1 MAYNTAT
8 SLMHQAAAII
18 CGFIL
23 PRLIMHSFGSEVNG
37 LVNSVT
43 QFLAVISFLELGVGS
58 VVQSSLYKPLAEGDR
73 GTISGIIVSANKFFR
88 LLALILAVYIGFL
101 VAFYPKF
108 IHSASPFSFWYVV
121 GLILAMSISSFA
133 QYYFGVVDRLLLL
146 ADQKG
151 YVSYIAQTVTLCLST
166 VVCVILIKAGAGI
179 QTVKL
184 TGSLIYLLRPIYLRL
199 YVNRHYRIDR
209 RIKYVGEP
217 IKQKWNGVAQHV
229 AAVVLDNTDTV
240 VLTVFSTLSNVSIY
254 SVYYLVISGVKALF
268 TSMTGGIQA
277 LLGELW
283 AKQELDELKKTFS
296 WAEWLIHTGA
306 VLIFG
311 CTSSLI
317 SPFVAVYTKGIHDAD
332 YHVPLFAFLITL
344 ANSMH
349 SLRLPYSIMILAG
362 GHYKQTQ
369 SNYIIAAV
377 MNLAISVLAVRSFGL
392 IGVAIG
398 TLAAMIFQTIWMAHY
413 VSGTFLK
420 RSVKEFVKHLLTDA
434 VCFAA
439 AYGIT
444 SLLHLKSV
452 SYFSWIVLAFENAA
466 IWLCV
471 IAAVNL
477 AAYPAFMKEIAG
489 ISKRR
494 IKKAL
499 RAVMK
504 K

>member
-1 MAYNTAT
+1 
-8 SLMHQAAAII
+8 
-18 CGFIL
+18 
-23 PRLIMHSFGSEVNG
+23 

-43 QFLAVISFLELGVGS
+43 LFLAIFSFLELGVGS
-58 VVQSSLYKPLAEGDR
+58 VVQSSLYKPLAENDSDSV
-73 GTISGIIVSANKFFR
+73 SGIIVSANKFFR

-101 VAFYPKF
+101 IAFYPKF
-108 IHSASPFSFWYVV
+108 IHSASSFSFFYVV
-121 GLILAMSISSFA
+121 GLILAMSISFFA

-146 ADQKG
+146 AAQKG

-166 VVCVILIKAGAGI
+166 AVCVILIKTGAGI

-184 TGSLIYLLRPIYLRL
+184 AGSLIYLLRPIYLRL
-199 YVNRHYRIDR
+199 YVNKHYRINR
-209 RIKYVGEP
+209 RIRYEGEP

-254 SVYYLVISGVKALF
+254 SVYHLVINGVKTLF

-306 VLIFG
+306 VLVFG
-311 CTSSLI
+311 CTSSLV
-317 SPFVAVYTKGIHDAD
+317 SPFVKVYTDGITDAD
-332 YHVPLFAFLITL
+332 YHVPLFAFLLTL

-377 MNLAISVLAVRSFGL
+377 MNLAVSILAVRSLGL

-398 TLAAMIFQTIWMAHY
+398 TLAAMLFQTVWMAHY
-413 VSGTFLK
+413 VSRTFL
-420 RSVKEFVKHLLTDA
+420 RRPAKEFVKHLLVDA

-439 AYGIT
+439 AYGLT
-444 SLLHLKSV
+444 SLLRLKSV
-452 SYFSWIVLAFENAA
+452 SYLSWVVLAVECAA
-466 IWLCV
+466 IWLGV
-471 IAAVNL
+471 IAAVNF
-477 AAYPAFMKEIAG
+477 AAYPAFLKDITG
-489 ISKRR
+489 ILKKRIGKAAR
-494 IKKAL
+494 AVIKK
-499 RAVMK
+499 
-504 K
+504 